1 MNRFNKISSV
11 VQAGSRLLAF
21 FLFLTVSFTS
31 CEKFVD
37 VGHPKTQLL
46 DSLVFQDFRTAE
58 TALLQ
63 VYIDIRNNSSTTG
76 GCAPDFQF
84 YIDDMVNYSN
94 DPTKDTYKCYN
105 SILTDKDE
113 IFLMRH
119 WDAPYAAIYKANRLL
134 EALEKSDRMATTGRN
149 QLKGEALFLRSM
161 FYFRLANT
169 FGDVPYITVT
179 DHRVNTTARKLPKEK
194 VFEMVQHDV
203 ELAASLLPDKYP
215 TADRVRVNKKC
226 AEAFLAQIYLYTKQW
241 EKAEDM
247 ATELISATS
256 TYSLETDITKTFLR
270 VSKEA
275 IWQFAESSPGSP
287 TTEAYYYSLW
297 GSPEVNTAYGAL
309 TEDLVNS
316 FEPGDKR
323 KINWVST
330 LTIGSQSWNYV
341 SKYKERALLT
351 TASPEI
357 PIVMRLSEMYLIR
370 AEARAEQE
378 NFSGAQEDINAIRSK
393 AGLLNTTA
401 ADKPSLREA
410 VMQERRHELFC
421 EYAHRFFDLK
431 RTGTITQVLG
441 PKKPNWTDEDINFPI
456 SEKQILLNPNL
467 K

>member
-1 MNRFNKISSV
+1 MKPLTKISTHILS
-11 VQAGSRLLAF
+11 GIKLLSI
-21 FLFLTVSFTS
+21 FLFFTGSFTS

-37 VGHPKTQLL
+37 VGHPTTQLL
-46 DSLVFQDFRTAE
+46 DSLVFQDFKTAE

-63 VYIDIRNNSSTTG
+63 VYIDIRNNSNTTG
-76 GCAPDFQF
+76 GCGQDFQF
-84 YIDDMVNYSN
+84 YIDDMINYSN

-105 SILTDKDE
+105 SVLTDKDDV
-113 IFLMRH
+113 FLTRH
-119 WDAPYAAIYKANRLL
+119 WDAPYAAIYKANRLI
-134 EALEKSDRMATTGRN
+134 EALEKSDRIATSGRN

-161 FYFRLANT
+161 FYWRLVNT
-169 FGDVPYITVT
+169 FGSVPYITTT
-179 DHRVNTTARKLPKEK
+179 DYKVNTTAAKMQKEK
-194 VFEMVQHDV
+194 VFEMIQNDV
-203 ELAASLLPDKYP
+203 ELALSLLPNNYP

-241 EKAEDM
+241 KKAEDM
-247 ATELISATS
+247 ATELISATG
-256 TYSLETDITKTFLR
+256 TYNLETDISKTFLR
-270 VSKEA
+270 VSKET
-275 IWQFAESSPGSP
+275 IWQFAENSPGTP

-309 TEDLVNS
+309 TEDLFNS

-323 KINWVST
+323 KINWVGT
-330 LTIGSQSWNYV
+330 LTIGSQTWNYV
-341 SKYKERALLT
+341 SKYKERATLT
-351 TASPEI
+351 TASPEL
-357 PIVMRLSEMYLIR
+357 PVVMRLSEMYLIR

-378 NFSGAQEDINAIRSK
+378 KYSGAQEDLDAIRNK

-456 SEKQILLNPNL
+456 SEKQKLLNPNL